1 MTFFRLS
8 KPAMRFLQLI
18 LATAAFPAFPA
29 FSQAWVPVI
38 NKYSDISLGYVIPSA
53 SGGTVVLSAPSGN
66 RSASGGTTLGSS
78 AGVSL
83 GSFTLSGKVNDT
95 WIASAASPVPFPLT
109 GPGGATLLVTA
120 VDCRPGT
127 TGTFPSTGI
136 TGYYYLGATLSV
148 GTSATTPA
156 GTYTGTYSLN
166 VMDTFKGAVSTMVF
180 TVQAQV
186 APVISIAELTG
197 LRFGAV
203 FTGPAPGTVVLDPAG
218 ARQATGGAG
227 LSSLLPVGPATFTV
241 TGSAN
246 ATYAITLPTSVQLS
260 SPDGTLTVS
269 SFTSSPSLTGLLSA
283 TGQQTLSVGGTL
295 SVPANQPDGDYS
307 GTFSVT
313 VAYN

>member
-1 MTFFRLS
+1 MTFFTFPKLPR
-8 KPAMRFLQLI
+8 RFLLLA
-18 LATAAFPAFPA
+18 LATTASPA
-29 FSQAWVPVI
+29 FSQAWVPII

-53 SGGTVVLSAPSGN
+53 FGGTVTLAAPSGN
-66 RSASGGTTLGSS
+66 RSASGGTSLGSS

-83 GSFTLSGKVNDT
+83 GSFTLAGKVGDT
-95 WIASAASPVPFPLT
+95 WSASAGSPVPFPLV

-120 VDCRPGT
+120 VDCQPGT
-127 TGTFPSTGI
+127 TGTFPSTGT

-148 GTSATTPA
+148 GASTTTPA
-156 GTYTGTYSLN
+156 GTYTGSYSLN
-166 VMDTFKGAVSTMVF
+166 VLDPFKGAVSTMVF

-186 APVISIAELTG
+186 APVISLTELTG

-203 FTGPAPGTVVLDPAG
+203 FTGPTPGTVVLDPSG

-227 LSSLLPVGPATFTV
+227 LGSQLPVGPATFAV

-246 ATYAITLPTSVQLS
+246 ATYAITLPTSVQLT
-260 SPDGTLTVS
+260 SPDGTLTVTA
-269 SFTSSPSLTGLLSA
+269 FRSSPSLTGLLGA

-295 SVPANQPDGDYS
+295 NVPAQQPDGDYA